1 MRTHNTKKM
10 KRGLSPIVATVLLVS
25 LVIVLATI
33 LLLWSRTFISDLDP
47 EVNCEGVE
55 FDAEIYE
62 SGGAYNLIIVN
73 TGTVEIKGAVIQLI
87 GESEL
92 QIKEEVDL
100 IVEGGATQE
109 DVLEN
114 FAVGDEGNYFV
125 VPKIEVQ
132 TSDKDIIVKCPDDV
146 GIEIFF
152 GE

>member
-1 MRTHNTKKM
+1 M